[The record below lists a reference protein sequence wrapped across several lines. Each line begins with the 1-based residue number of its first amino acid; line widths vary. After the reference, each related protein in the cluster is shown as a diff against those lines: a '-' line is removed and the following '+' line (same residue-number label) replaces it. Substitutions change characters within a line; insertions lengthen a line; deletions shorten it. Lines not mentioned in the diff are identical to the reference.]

1 MRELGSFIEMDFR
14 DAPGYYEGENVLA
27 LNTARASI
35 YHALTVMKLNT
46 IHLPF
51 YLCPSVEKFLLRK
64 GITVN
69 KYSIST
75 AFEPI
80 DVNPKQDE
88 AILIVNYF
96 GIISPVRLQSV
107 IQRFENVIVD
117 NSQSFFTEPFE
128 NCYTVY
134 SPRKFVGVPDGA
146 YVIGKNVQLHSEL
159 LPQDFSSNH
168 AAFLLKRVEYGS
180 SAVYAERMKNEERL
194 DQSDLMRMSKLTQL
208 LLKNIDYK
216 NIRDKRLENFQ
227 FAHRLFKN
235 INLLSSQIENIENL
249 NPMVYPLMV
258 ENAELVEKL
267 NAKGIYTGR
276 WWKDVLITVSK
287 ESFEAQLSTFMVPIP
302 IDQRYGKEELAYIKS
317 QIDII
322 LSTN

>member
-1 MRELGSFIEMDFR
+1 MKELGSFIEMDFH
-14 DAPGYYEGENVLA
+14 DAPEYYEGENVLA

-35 YHALTVMKLNT
+35 YHALMVMNLNV

-64 GITVN
+64 GIRIN
-69 KYSIST
+69 KYQINN

-80 DVNPKQDE
+80 NINPKSDE

-96 GIISPVRLQSV
+96 GILSPVLLQS
-107 IQRFENVIVD
+107 ITQKFKNVIVD
-117 NSQSFFTEPFE
+117 NSQSFFSEPFE

-146 YVIGKNVQLHSEL
+146 YVIGENIQLNSEL

-194 DQSDLMRMSKLTQL
+194 DNSDLMRMSKLTQL

-216 NIRDKRLENFQ
+216 NVREKRQENFRI
-227 FAHRLFKN
+227 AHGLLKD
-235 INLLSSQIENIENL
+235 INLLSPQIEDIENI
-249 NPMVYPLMV
+249 NPMVYPLLV
-258 ENAELVEKL
+258 ENAGLVEKL
-267 NAKGIYTGR
+267 NARGIYTGR
-276 WWKDVLITVSK
+276 WWKDVLKTVDK
-287 ESFEAQLSTFMVPIP
+287 ESFEARLSTFMVPVP
-302 IDQRYGKEELAYIKS
+302 IDQRYGKKELAYIKD
-317 QIDII
+317 QINEI
-322 LSTN
+322 LNIN